1 MENKDSKNKVI
12 PEKAKKQ
19 LLNLW
24 PFAKKEKPVYN
35 LKSISIP
42 RTSGRTL
49 KLLVSLLRTPG
60 IRLLLIPLLLKQ
72 AGLSSLRKS
81 KVKDYPVMEPNHPVE
96 NKITSAA
103 AKKSIKEF
111 IDSIEKKQQ
120 SVTDEKKLNSAKQ
133 SLFQPETAAD
143 FHRAFLEGKTTP
155 VDVAMRLLDIV
166 RSIEESAVPLRPFI
180 AWEESE
186 LMQQAKA
193 SSERYERGESIG
205 ILDGV
210 PISVKDELD
219 LLPFPTMVGSKFYST
234 QPPEQDATSVARLR
248 SAGALM
254 VGKTNMHEIGLGV
267 TGLNV
272 HYGTTRNPHHLDHY
286 PGGSSSG
293 SAAAVAAGLSPI
305 SLGLDGGGSIRI
317 PASLCGVVGLKTTWG
332 RISSAGAA
340 PLSWS
345 VSTVGP
351 ITSTADD
358 AALAYSYL
366 AGADPRQLRTQN
378 QPPVELLDFNDSN
391 LKGVKLGVFSAWFN
405 HASPDIVQNCE
416 RMLDAFKAQGATIE
430 EIEIPELNE
439 ARIAQIVTIVTEM
452 LTSLQPHFKTFR
464 QPFGLDAL
472 LNLTL
477 AKEFTGRDYVK
488 AQQIRA
494 ELIRNITQ
502 IYQRVDA
509 IVSPTTACTAPP
521 ILPDALINGESDL
534 STLTELMR
542 YAPQANIGGFPA
554 ISFPVGYDAKGLP
567 VGMQLMGRPWEE
579 SFLLRMAKTSERFFT
594 RHPPMMRFSLLPN

>member
-1 MENKDSKNKVI
+1 MENKDSKNKVTA
-12 PEKAKKQ
+12 EKAKK
-19 LLNLW
+19 LILNLW
-24 PFAKKEKPVYN
+24 PFSKKEKSVYN

-49 KLLVSLLRTPG
+49 KILVRLLRTPG

-72 AGLSSLRKS
+72 GGLTSLRKS
-81 KVKDYPVMEPNHPVE
+81 KVKDFPVMEPIHPVE
-96 NKITSAA
+96 SKITSAA

-111 IDSIEKKQQ
+111 IDSTQNKRQTP
-120 SVTDEKKLNSAKQ
+120 TDEKTGSAAKQ

-143 FHRAFLEGKTTP
+143 FHRAYLEEKTTP

-180 AWEESE
+180 AWEERE
-186 LMQQAKA
+186 LMQQARA
-193 SSERYERGESIG
+193 STERYERGESLG

-219 LLPFPTMVGSKFYST
+219 MQPFPTMVGTKFYNT
-234 QPPEQDATSVARLR
+234 QPPAEDATTVSRLR

-254 VGKTNMHEIGLGV
+254 VGKTNMHEIGIGV

-272 HYGTTRNPHHLDHY
+272 PYGTTRNPHHLDHF

-305 SLGLDGGGSIRI
+305 ALGLDGGGSIRI

-332 RISSAGAA
+332 RISSAGSA

-358 AALAYSYL
+358 AALAYSFL

-378 QPPVELLDFNDSN
+378 QPPVDLQDFNNAN
-391 LKGVKLGVFSAWFN
+391 LAGVKLGVFSPWFK
-405 HASPDIVQNCE
+405 HASTDIVQNCE
-416 RMLDAFKAQGATIE
+416 RMLESFKAQGASIE

-477 AKEFTGRDYVK
+477 AKEFSGCDYVK
-488 AQQIRA
+488 AQRIRA
-494 ELIRNITQ
+494 ELIRNLTQ
-502 IYQRVDA
+502 IYQQVDA
-509 IVSPTTACTAPP
+509 IVTPTTACTAPP

-579 SFLLRMAKTSERFFT
+579 SFLLRMAKTSEPFFT